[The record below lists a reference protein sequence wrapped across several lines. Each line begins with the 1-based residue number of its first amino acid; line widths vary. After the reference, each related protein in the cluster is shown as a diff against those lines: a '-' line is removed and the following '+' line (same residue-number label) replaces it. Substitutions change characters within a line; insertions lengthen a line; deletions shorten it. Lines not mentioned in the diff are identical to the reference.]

1 MAVAY
6 GSLPFTEQ
14 IAFFRAKKDVLTDS
28 YLDVWE
34 TQHDVAFM
42 VAGANRADL
51 LADLRTAVDK
61 AISTGSTLETFR
73 QDFAAI
79 TTTYGWN
86 YNGGFNWRTRV
97 IYETNLRQSYNAGTW
112 HQLQQEK
119 RYRPYWRYRHNDAVE
134 HPRPLHVSWNGL
146 VLSADDP

>member
-6 GSLPFTEQ
+6 GSLPFKEQ

-61 AISTGSTLETFR
+61 AISTGSTLP
-73 QDFAAI
+73 AAFSASCAAA
-79 TTTYGWN
+79 GS
-86 YNGGFNWRTRV
+86 GGSSSAREHR
-97 IYETNLRQSYNAGTW
+97 LAAAAPS
-112 HQLQQEK
+112 
-119 RYRPYWRYRHNDAVE
+119 RPRSPPVRL
-134 HPRPLHVSWNGL
+134 PLSRPAPASKK
-146 VLSADDP
+146 